1 MQQLKNISRL
11 SLLLLI
17 MVAGILTFSS
27 TTQAANF
34 KPYEYTFVEDET
46 ASKNFHG
53 IRGVKQLNITFDQPI
68 PVTDVSLGDIS
79 VVATTETKGAT
90 PTSVPMPIVEKPVI
104 SGNTVSVSFKNLDYI
119 DYTDATKSYKLVIK
133 SSAGLYVG
141 QAEDLELPFAIHDIL
156 PGFKSV
162 FLDLPASEIESKVF
176 INNAPRDIFV
186 HIPKYYLNKIETIHR
201 YKGVVPTQEAAA
213 LTNIDILTDP
223 AITRLKV
230 NWNGSP
236 LRDLEPHPS
245 VKGFTLGYANDP
257 TIDLENI
264 GEFSLRAYDHYGR
277 ILDSSNFKINFP
289 HDEYLA
295 NTNIKVSD
303 YITKKASD
311 FGKTY
316 TLYDLM
322 SKPKIFENILTSLSV
337 EDLNKLGVTYAN
349 QLRTVAVN
357 NIEQLQLAIQN
368 PQITTINLTENIDL
382 SDLADGLMINRDVT
396 INGNK
401 DENANYQLIGDVT
414 LGDGSKNLRINL
426 NNLDITGTLT
436 ISTGEG
442 NVIATNVKVDGTD
455 GVTSASVIII
465 SGGINS
471 IHFINFEAI
480 NGIYFANLKPVRLVV
495 SNSEEQ
501 SKLNA
506 TLASDQQV
514 TLEGTYGTVTA
525 QHANAQL
532 KVNGNISIDKWV
544 VNPGMQLTVEY
555 PVTAILP
562 PEISGIIY
570 KPVETEEDEE
580 KEIVINLG
588 KATAV
593 EGILGVWGNAGK
605 EVIFPRENEVISEIT
620 AWEVSNKNA
629 FGMNSEVKLTGTI
642 LTILNLN
649 IFELTEKEIILLAD
663 YNGKKYQ
670 VTVPVKVTIE

>member
-1 MQQLKNISRL
+1 
-11 SLLLLI
+11 
-17 MVAGILTFSS
+17 
-27 TTQAANF
+27 
-34 KPYEYTFVEDET
+34 
-46 ASKNFHG
+46 
-53 IRGVKQLNITFDQPI
+53 
-68 PVTDVSLGDIS
+68 
-79 VVATTETKGAT
+79 
-90 PTSVPMPIVEKPVI
+90 MPIVEKPVI

>member
-1 MQQLKNISRL
+1 
-11 SLLLLI
+11 